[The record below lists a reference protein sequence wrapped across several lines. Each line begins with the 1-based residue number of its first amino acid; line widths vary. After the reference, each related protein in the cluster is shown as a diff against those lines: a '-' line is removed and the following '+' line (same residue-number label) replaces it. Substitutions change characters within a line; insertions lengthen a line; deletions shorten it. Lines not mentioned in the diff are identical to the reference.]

1 MRKLLVFL
9 SIASIVACTSSK
21 QDNPL
26 VGEWHVKSVHFENET
41 DMLHS
46 KDSLFIQAVAE
57 SNKETEKSLVLR
69 FNADSTLH
77 ILSNRAERAIFKYSL
92 DTAQHLILL
101 HAMNN
106 SSPTPS
112 SDFQVER
119 LKGDTLIIMD
129 SKGMGDMPRLKYEL
143 YRVNVQTDKK

>member
-9 SIASIVACTSSK
+9 SIASIVACTSPK
-21 QDNPL
+21 LDNPL
-26 VGEWHVKSVHFENET
+26 VGEWHVKSVHFENEA
-41 DMLHS
+41 DMLQS
-46 KDSLFIQAVAE
+46 KDSLFIQAVQE

-77 ILSNRAERAIFKYSL
+77 ILSNKAERAVFKYML
-92 DTAQHLILL
+92 DTTKHMILL
-101 HAMNN
+101 AGMNS

-112 SDFQVER
+112 SDFQLEK
-119 LKGDTLIIMD
+119 LKGDTMIIMD

-143 YRVNVQTDKK
+143 YRLNLNSDKK